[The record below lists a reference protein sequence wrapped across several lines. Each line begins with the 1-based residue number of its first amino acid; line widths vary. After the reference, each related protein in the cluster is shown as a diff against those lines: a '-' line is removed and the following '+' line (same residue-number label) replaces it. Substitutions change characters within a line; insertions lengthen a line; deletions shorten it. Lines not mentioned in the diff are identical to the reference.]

1 MVSFSNLEGE
11 DQTAWVCCAE
21 SLLSLVIVH
30 SFSTKKKESEKLFID
45 NWSHDVLVLF
55 FGSCFLRLCFFVI
68 SICSFVKIQL
78 GCQTAGQSLKDE
90 SEFCF
95 LHKYELT
102 YAKMYLICALPYII

>member
-1 MVSFSNLEGE
+1 M
-11 DQTAWVCCAE
+11 
-21 SLLSLVIVH
+21 
-30 SFSTKKKESEKLFID
+30 
-45 NWSHDVLVLF
+45 
-55 FGSCFLRLCFFVI
+55 I

-102 YAKMYLICALPYII
+102 YAKMYLICALHIYTIYIYIFIEVRDTRIILAVSHFDICG